1 MIRIRFN
8 KLANSKLQVYKC
20 SLDWCQ
26 SAQRLL
32 QGNEPPQLE
41 LHRGNEREEEV
52 PGPEVL
58 DLGQRGLQ
66 DRDALGHVDQHSRY
80 LSTCR
85 YLWAGNAHLNSE
97 GGSIS
102 TADLLVLT
110 G

>member
-1 MIRIRFN
+1 MP
-8 KLANSKLQVYKC
+8 NSKLQVYKC

-26 SAQRLL
+26 SAVRLL

-80 LSTCR
+80 ILEIVGPGTLTLILKGEISVRLTSLS
-85 YLWAGNAHLNSE
+85 
-97 GGSIS
+97 
-102 TADLLVLT
+102 LLVRARLF
-110 G
+110 